1 MVGGG
6 QGWAGLA
13 ESVAASSLSM
23 SAGGWD
29 CHRQAEAQ
37 GGFRLRAVRSS
48 AFVQTAFCQEGF
60 QGEDEP
66 EQAFK
71 VQSREAIHTI
81 SCRVDDRSR

>member
-1 MVGGG
+1 MERGGAPAAPVR
-6 QGWAGLA
+6 GW
-13 ESVAASSLSM
+13 E
-23 SAGGWD
+23 
-29 CHRQAEAQ
+29 RQAEAQ

-81 SCRVDDRSR
+81 SCRVDDRLR